1 MNNKHNNSTQDQLDT
16 TLIKSI
22 DAFREL
28 ETEWNQLVLQ
38 ENYDI
43 TLLHQWQIT
52 WWEIFKQEREL
63 YIITVRNN
71 KKLIGIAPFL
81 KRRVH
86 YFKKIPINRIEFIA
100 SGEDE
105 RDEICSEYLDFICSQ
120 TDKEKT
126 IKAITDLLITNKN
139 EWDEILLTD
148 IKHNSENLKAFTQN
162 IALNNIKHE
171 QKSEAQC
178 PYIELTESW
187 EDIKKRNRINS
198 REQLNRKKRRLEK
211 LGNIEYCTI
220 ESKDISKDI
229 FNQYISLHQARW
241 NTEGKNGSFS
251 SELFHSF
258 HLKLLERLKP
268 LSAPVLYFLL
278 LDNQAIAARYCFS
291 FNNTLYDY
299 LPGLDPSLDRKLS
312 HGFINLAQSIEQSI
326 ESRHRRFDFFKGKPG
341 SYKYKWT
348 NTTQTISQHRFSQ
361 SRFLPTLVHILEV
374 LKVTLKQLIP
384 KKT

>member
-1 MNNKHNNSTQDQLDT
+1 MNRKHNNTAKDKLET
-16 TLIKSI
+16 RIIKNI
-22 DAFREL
+22 EAFRKL
-28 ETEWNQLVLQ
+28 EAEWNQLVRE

-52 WWEIFKQEREL
+52 WWEIFRQEREL
-63 YIITVRNN
+63 YIITVRDN

-86 YFKKIPINRIEFIA
+86 YFKSIPINRIEFIA

-105 RDEICSEYLDFICSQ
+105 RDEICSEYLDFICSRANRE
-120 TDKEKT
+120 DV
-126 IKAITDLLITNKN
+126 IKAVSDLLIKNKN

-148 IKHNSENLKAFTQN
+148 IKNNSENLKTFTQN
-162 IALNNIKHE
+162 MTLKNIKHE
-171 QKSEAQC
+171 QNSEAQC
-178 PYIELTESW
+178 PYIELTENW
-187 EDIKKRNRINS
+187 EDLKKRNRINS

-211 LGNIEYCTI
+211 LGNIEYRTI
-220 ESKDISKDI
+220 ESKNISKDI

-241 NTEGKNGSFS
+241 NAEGKNGSFS
-251 SELFHSF
+251 SDLFHSF

-291 FNNTLYDY
+291 FNNILYDY

-326 ESRHRRFDFFKGKPG
+326 ESKHKRFDFFKGKTG

-348 NTTQTISQHRFSQ
+348 DCSQKVSRHRYIKNSLT
-361 SRFLPTLVHILEV
+361 FLVINILENIKHY
-374 LKVTLKQLIP
+374 LKTIKSG
-384 KKT
+384 